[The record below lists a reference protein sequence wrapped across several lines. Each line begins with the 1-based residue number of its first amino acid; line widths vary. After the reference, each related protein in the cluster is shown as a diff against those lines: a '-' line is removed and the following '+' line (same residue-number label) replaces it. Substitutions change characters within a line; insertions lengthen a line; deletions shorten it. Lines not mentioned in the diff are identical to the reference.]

1 MNNNL
6 RDDVQTEVKVEKLE
20 EGVAMSLISLHLKVF
35 LKLKLNIELY
45 LLKTKSTY
53 SN

>member
-35 LKLKLNIELY
+35 LKLNIELY